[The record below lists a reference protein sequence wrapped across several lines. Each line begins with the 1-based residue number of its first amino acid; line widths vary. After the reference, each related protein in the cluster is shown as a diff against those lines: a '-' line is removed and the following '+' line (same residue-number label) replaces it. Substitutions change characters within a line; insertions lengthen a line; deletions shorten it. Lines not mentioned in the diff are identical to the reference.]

1 MAYFITIFPKI
12 SVLLSSVDLGSQG
25 CFNRRLH
32 RSDVVHR
39 DVSSRKTDTTGG
51 WPSSPSFLGLLN
63 TSVLNGFES
72 NTHLSTCF
80 FPLKTVEI
88 LDLFV
93 GFEKRLVIVKT
104 QSFNNMPCKLT
115 LLLVLFRQS
124 SPHFSVPWIK
134 PNFWGLEGKH
144 PHWEAIRQGGPLP
157 RAIQH
162 PGKATILRY
171 YTYIYIYKFWGTIHI
186 YIYIYPLV
194 I

>member
-39 DVSSRKTDTTGG
+39 DVSSRKTQRGDDHPVRAFWGC
-51 WPSSPSFLGLLN
+51 WIPVFWM
-63 TSVLNGFES
+63 VLS
-72 NTHLSTCF
+72 QIPIYQPVF

-115 LLLVLFRQS
+115 LLFVLFRQS

-171 YTYIYIYKFWGTIHI
+171 YTYI
-186 YIYIYPLV
+186 
-194 I
+194 

>member
-1 MAYFITIFPKI
+1 MKLAPLKLGFFFSPIRLWLIL
-12 SVLLSSVDLGSQG
+12 SLSS
-25 CFNRRLH
+25 RRFPSCWALWTWGP
-32 RSDVVHR
+32 R
-39 DVSSRKTDTTGG
+39 DVSTAGYIDLTWFTVMFLRERHNGG
-51 WPSSPSFLGLLN
+51 WPSSPCFLGLLN

-115 LLLVLFRQS
+115 LLFVLFRQS

-171 YTYIYIYKFWGTIHI
+171 YTYI
-186 YIYIYPLV
+186 
-194 I
+194 

>member
-1 MAYFITIFPKI
+1 MKLAPLKLGFFFPQLDYGLFYHYLPEDFRPAELCGPGVPGMFQPQVTSI
-12 SVLLSSVDLGSQG
+12 WRGSPW
-25 CFNRRLH
+25 CFFA
-32 RSDVVHR
+32 
-39 DVSSRKTDTTGG
+39 KDTTGG
-51 WPSSPSFLGLLN
+51 WPSSPCFLGLLN

-115 LLLVLFRQS
+115 LLFVLFRQS

-171 YTYIYIYKFWGTIHI
+171 YTYI
-186 YIYIYPLV
+186 
-194 I
+194 